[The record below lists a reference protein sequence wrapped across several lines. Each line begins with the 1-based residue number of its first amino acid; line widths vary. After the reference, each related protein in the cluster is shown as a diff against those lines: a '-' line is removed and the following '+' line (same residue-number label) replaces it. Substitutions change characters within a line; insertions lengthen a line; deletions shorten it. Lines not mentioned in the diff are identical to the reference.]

1 MATFVSPI
9 DGKTYSTEY
18 TGAKTRLI
26 DNPIYTAYKTGM
38 NMGESYNPASMFSG
52 WTGALTN
59 APGEAL
65 TYANAIGADE
75 SYTNPLWVQNE
86 SFNGPTNPNFKTQ
99 VEMADPEYERWM
111 SNYWAYLHPEEY
123 AATQAEQ
130 MGGGGLFD
138 MAKGLATSNTMMP
151 IWAAL
156 GAGLG
161 GLGGGAAAGADAASL
176 AAGDA
181 MAGAIPAGEL
191 GAWTGAGT
199 GGGMLT
205 NAGTS
210 IPWNSASGTLGTDII
225 GSGTAFN
232 PATATVSDIINAAV
246 ASGGNAV
253 PAGMLTPELAAAAAS
268 GATISSLSPS
278 LLGQLASGLN
288 SALGTDFT
296 GSQLLSGGLS
306 AIGGLLQGNA
316 ASNAAQ
322 TSADAQI
329 RAAQIA
335 ADAARFKPVGVTTR
349 FGTSQF
355 TKDAQGNV
363 TGAGYTMPADIRAMQ
378 DQLLGAAPGM
388 LNQFTGSVA
397 ATAPM
402 GTAAQRAMSLGNQY
416 LATDPLAQAKK
427 YYDEQQAVMATGR
440 ERDQANM
447 LTGEFNRGTYGLAT
461 GGTSGGMMAANPRL
475 EAMYNAQR
483 QQDLGLAA
491 AATQGGMD
499 YAKFGAGM
507 VGTGGDLLKSMYGTQ
522 SAAYSPFQTAL
533 SGAQTIEGL
542 GQNALD
548 MSVNIGKTASP
559 AQSGQLLATGM
570 LGAANTMQPANA
582 YSPWGSLFSGAGN
595 SIQNWQNQQAQQQQN
610 QQLLNALA
618 WGK

>member
-1 MATFVSPI
+1 MGTFVSPI
-9 DGKTYSTEY
+9 DGKTYSTEW
-18 TGAKTRLI
+18 TGNKTIQQVLQ
-26 DNPIYTAYKTGM
+26 DVSGTAG
-38 NMGESYNPASMFSG
+38 GESARYNIPVNG

-65 TYANAIGADE
+65 TYANSVGAFANA
-75 SYTNPLWVQNE
+75 SPGT
-86 SFNGPTNPNFKTQ
+86 SI
-99 VEMADPEYERWM
+99 EMADPEYERWM

-156 GAGLG
+156 GANLAGLG
-161 GLGGGAAAGADAASL
+161 GTAAGSEFVPYGLEAGGEGVGAALGGTEAA
-176 AAGDA
+176 
-181 MAGAIPAGEL
+181 
-191 GAWTGAGT
+191 AGT
-199 GGGMLT
+199 GGGMLS
-205 NAGTS
+205 N
-210 IPWNSASGTLGTDII
+210 LGT
-225 GSGTAFN
+225 GTAFN
-232 PATATVSDIINAAV
+232 PATATISDIVNAAV

-278 LLGQLASGLN
+278 LLSQLASGLN
-288 SALGTDFT
+288 SALGTDLT
-296 GSQLLSGGLS
+296 GSQILSGGLS

-335 ADAARFKPVGVTTR
+335 ADAAKFKPVGVTTR

-402 GTAAQRAMSLGNQY
+402 GDAAQRAMSLGNQY

-461 GGTSGGMMAANPRL
+461 GGTSTGMMAANPRL

-522 SAAYSPFQTAL
+522 TASYSPYQTAL

-570 LGAANTMQPANA
+570 LGAAQTMQPANS

-610 QQLLNALA
+610 QQLLNALN